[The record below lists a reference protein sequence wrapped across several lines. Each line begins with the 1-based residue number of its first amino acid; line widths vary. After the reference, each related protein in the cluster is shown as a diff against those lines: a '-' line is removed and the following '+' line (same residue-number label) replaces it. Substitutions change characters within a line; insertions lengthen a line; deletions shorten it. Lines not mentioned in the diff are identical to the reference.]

1 MKSSTALKMKLG
13 VFIIFGLVVLV
24 LGLFYVGKKKN
35 LFDSAFHLRAQFNNV
50 SGLTPGN
57 NVRFGGI
64 NVGTVEDIVLV
75 TDTSVIVNMRIK
87 SKAQKFIH
95 IDAVASIGSEGLM
108 GDRVMIISP
117 GVGTGRPV
125 RENDV
130 LISHAPV
137 ETDQILAGLKT
148 SADNAALITQQ
159 LAEVAYKINHG
170 HGVLSRLLADS
181 TMGDNLHST
190 MVNLKKGSQ
199 GLSEDVEAAKHNFL
213 LRGFFRKK
221 KKREDEEKKKK
232 ESEVDSE
239 RLNAVK

>member
-1 MKSSTALKMKLG
+1 MKSSVRLKLKLG
-13 VFIIFGLVVLV
+13 LFIICGLALLV
-24 LGLFYVGKKKN
+24 LGLFYVGKQKN
-35 LFDSAFHLRAQFNNV
+35 MFDSTFQLRALFKNV
-50 SGLTPGN
+50 GGLKPGN

-64 NVGTVEDIVLV
+64 NVGTVESIDLV
-75 TDTSVIVNMRIK
+75 TDSSVIVTMTIK
-87 SKAQKFIH
+87 SKVHKFIH
-95 IDAVASIGSEGLM
+95 SDAVANVGSEGLM
-108 GDRVMIISP
+108 GDRVIEITP
-117 GVGTGRPV
+117 GLGTGRAV
-125 RENDV
+125 REKEV
-130 LISHAPV
+130 LASNTPV

-190 MVNLKKGSQ
+190 MVNLKQGSK

-221 KKREDEEKKKK
+221 KKREEEEKKKK
-232 ESEVDSE
+232 ELESESGKVG
-239 RLNAVK
+239 K

>member
-1 MKSSTALKMKLG
+1 MKSSTTLKWKLG
-13 VFIIFGLVVLV
+13 LFIISGLVLLV
-24 LGLFYVGKKKN
+24 LGLFYVGKHKN
-35 LFDSAFHLRAQFNNV
+35 MFDSAFPLRALFNNV
-50 SGLTPGN
+50 SGLKPGN

-64 NVGTVEDIVLV
+64 NVGAVESIDLV

-87 SKAQKFIH
+87 SNVHKFIH
-95 IDAVASIGSEGLM
+95 SDAVASIGSEGLM
-108 GDRVMIISP
+108 GDRVIVISP
-117 GVGTGRPV
+117 GTGTGRAV
-125 RENDV
+125 KENGI
-130 LISHAPV
+130 LASRAPV

-148 SADNAALITQQ
+148 SADNAAVITQQ

-190 MVNLKKGSQ
+190 MVNLKQGSK

-221 KKREDEEKKKK
+221 KKREEEEKKKK
-232 ESEVDSE
+232 DMEAEKV
-239 RLNAVK
+239 RN

>member
-1 MKSSTALKMKLG
+1 MKSSTTLKIKLG
-13 VFIIFGLVVLV
+13 MFIIFGLVVLV
-24 LGLFYVGKKKN
+24 LGLFYVSKKKN
-35 LFDSAFHLRAQFNNV
+35 LFDSAFHLKAQFNNV

-64 NVGTVEDIVLV
+64 NVGTVEDIELL
-75 TDTSVIVNMRIK
+75 TDTSVIVNMTIK
-87 SKAQKFIH
+87 SKVRKFLH

-108 GDRVMIISP
+108 GDRVMIITP
-117 GVGTGRPV
+117 GIGTGRPV

-148 SADNAALITQQ
+148 SADNAAVITQQ

-232 ESEVDSE
+232 EVETE
-239 RLNAVK
+239 GLNAAK